1 MNLER
6 SPKRTCHTSKGER
19 KSKGSAGLAIEFFPD
34 VEEEGNCDKAA
45 WVQQSGQLITNA
57 AGA

>member
-1 MNLER
+1 MTEKTNIILIEL
-6 SPKRTCHTSKGER
+6 R
-19 KSKGSAGLAIEFFPD
+19 KSERRAGLAIKFFPD
-34 VEEEGNCDKAA
+34 VEEEGNRDKAA

>member
-1 MNLER
+1 MQWD
-6 SPKRTCHTSKGER
+6 PIQDRTKT
-19 KSKGSAGLAIEFFPD
+19 FVDPD
-34 VEEEGNCDKAA
+34 VEEEGNRDKAA